1 MLLTSPS
8 SAFAA
13 PQAIAASHR
22 ADTDGLNHMMRKVPS
37 QNRRKK
43 PGGKGKERNCRRAR
57 VETERRA
64 AGLRVGGEVAARSVQ
79 RRKDVVRHTNGGGG
93 FCSCVLPSR

>member
-43 PGGKGKERNCRRAR
+43 PGG
-57 VETERRA
+57 
-64 AGLRVGGEVAARSVQ
+64 GGEKRETVVARAWKQ
-79 RRKDVVRHTNGGGG
+79 KGGPPG
-93 FCSCVLPSR
+93 